1 LFQISTVA
9 GLKRGQFDLKKDFE
23 ENPADLQERID
34 SIPMARLGDPVD
46 LVGAAIFLASDAS
59 NFITGQTLLVDGGST
74 LW

>member
-1 LFQISTVA
+1 LFQISTAA
-9 GLKRGQFDLKKDFE
+9 GLKSGQFDLKKDFE